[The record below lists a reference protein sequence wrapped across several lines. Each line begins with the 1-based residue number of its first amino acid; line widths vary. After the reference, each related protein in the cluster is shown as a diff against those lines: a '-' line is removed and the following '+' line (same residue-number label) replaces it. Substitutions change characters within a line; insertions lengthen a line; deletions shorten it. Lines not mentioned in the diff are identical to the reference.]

1 MTKTLNPDLS
11 RYRYRL
17 IALSIGASLALFAA
31 FGLTGGRAL
40 AATMSPCS
48 SGLTTQCLL
57 GPAGDGGFEIDG
69 NRTVDSTNGIDWNTH
84 PFPMA
89 LTHFSDLFK
98 TGHDDGFVQGSFR
111 NDQTSWT
118 CTTHK
123 SDGKDDIKTGDIAI
137 RTVNG
142 QQYLYLDFSRVAG
155 PGTTFIEFNFSQA
168 AQNLATNQGCNAIPR
183 RQTGDLSIEFGF
195 TDGGFAK
202 SFAVEKW
209 TCDYTQAAPNQCTFA
224 DVNLGTEGVAWATG
238 FNDPED
244 NKATY
249 GEAALNMSAIE
260 GLGAVSCDHFGKVS
274 MDSHSSEKEK
284 NEMKDLVAAIP
295 FNGGCPEVLVN
306 PTIATQ
312 ASAPVT
318 VGGNISDTATLSG
331 GNNPTGT
338 ITFQVFGPD
347 DATCTGDPAFTS
359 NATAPVTGNGIYT
372 SASFPTTAPGTY
384 RFVATYSGDANN
396 NPALG
401 HCNDRGESVVVNPAA
416 PVVVPTPPVVPSPP
430 AGGTQG
436 NGTTVTPPAGGVAPA
451 TIALPSAGAGPQGS
465 SPLSGAAFGMLLV
478 LALIGLL
485 AVSGCVLDARRNSA
499 SAEA

>member
-1 MTKTLNPDLS
+1 MTQILNSDLS
-11 RYRYRL
+11 RYRYRF
-17 IALSIGASLALFAA
+17 IALCTSAVLALVAA
-31 FGLTGGRAL
+31 FGLTSGRAL

-48 SGLTTQCLL
+48 NTTHAPCLF
-57 GPAGDGGFEIDG
+57 GPAADGGFEIDG
-69 NRTVDSTNGIDWNTH
+69 NRGQDSSNGIDWGTS

-89 LTHFSDLFK
+89 LTHFTDLYK
-98 TGHDDGFVQGSFR
+98 TGHDNGFTQGSFR

-118 CTTHK
+118 CDPHK
-123 SDGKDDIKTGDIAI
+123 SAGKDDIKTGDIAI
-137 RTVNG
+137 RTVAG

-168 AQNLATNQGCNAIPR
+168 AQNLATNQGCNAVPL

-195 TDGGFAK
+195 TDGGFDK

-224 DVNLGTEGVAWATG
+224 DVTLGVEGVNWEAG
-238 FNDPED
+238 YNDAED

-249 GEAALNMSAIE
+249 GEAAVNLSTI
-260 GLGAVSCDHFGKVS
+260 LDGAVSCDHFSKVS

-284 NEMKDLVAAIP
+284 NEMKDLVAPTP

-306 PTIATQ
+306 PGIATQ
-312 ASAPVT
+312 ASLPIT
-318 VGGNISDTATLSG
+318 VGGNISDTASLTG

-338 ITFQVFGPD
+338 ITFEVFGPN

-359 NATAPVTGNGIYT
+359 AATAAVTGNGTYF
-372 SASFPTTAPGTY
+372 SAPFTTTEAGTY

-401 HCNDRGESVVVNPAA
+401 HCNDPGESVVVSPI
-416 PVVVPTPPVVPSPP
+416 VVVTPP
-430 AGGTQG
+430 GGSIEGNG
-436 NGTTVTPPAGGVAPA
+436 NGTNPVAGVAPA
-451 TIALPSAGAGPQGS
+451 AVGLPKTGAGPQTT
-465 SPLSGAAFGMLLV
+465 SPLGALGFGVLLV

-485 AVSGCVLDARRNSA
+485 AVVGCVLDARRNHA
-499 SAEA
+499 GAEA